1 MNQLGAPLLSAGCCH
16 CRKVLSESNKRWYQ
30 ADMNR
35 WKWRCLLRWS
45 VGGWSCDGLF
55 PFFFSWPSCCSATS
69 LPLFVRLS
77 VCFPATG
84 VCEPASPPRGEGI
97 RRPADEEQL
106 LLQEPETRE
115 GGRKDP
121 QGVGQTEGSV
131 CGDGNKNSLTSPDNK
146 NNSRFVWLV
155 VKYRGKK
162 WFISQYVS
170 TSLDAE
176 NHRSAAESNQVH

>member
-1 MNQLGAPLLSAGCCH
+1 MRVINVGTRQTWIGGSGGVSSDDQLAAGH
-16 CRKVLSESNKRWYQ
+16 VTDFS
-30 ADMNR
+30 
-35 WKWRCLLRWS
+35 
-45 VGGWSCDGLF
+45 